1 MMTIDEI
8 HGGLCLPSN
17 KWSNQTTKS
26 SDELRLC
33 KLGEHD
39 HKMAI
44 VLSLVI
50 KGDFTWS
57 LNVHGVDVDGK
68 RCPPISKFP
77 NPLWPADVNQFIE
90 HLDKLTVCP
99 DHPDS
104 HFIEF
109 AMAKKNSLLL
119 MAR

>member
-1 MMTIDEI
+1 MTIDEI
-8 HGGLCLPSN
+8 HSGLSSIQQVVQSN
-17 KWSNQTTKS
+17 S

-57 LNVHGVDVDGK
+57 PNVHGVDIDGK
-68 RCPPISKFP
+68 RPPISKFS

-99 DHPDS
+99 GHPDS

-109 AMAKKNSLLL
+109 AMAKKKIHFC
-119 MAR
+119 